1 MEVQDEDGDGRGRP
15 GGRSSGPQQRL
26 GSWRTWTRSTG
37 PPPQCPP
44 CLPAGPRRGA
54 AGALTRERGAG
65 SFTETE
71 LGEIKFPDISAPVL
85 EKVCQYFYYKLK
97 YMNRCAALPAAGP
110 APSFLPPGG
119 PTDWPGTDGRRPAS
133 AVTRN
138 PWRSSRSSRT
148 WPWNC

>member
-1 MEVQDEDGDGRGRP
+1 MKHG
-15 GGRSSGPQQRL
+15 SSA
-26 GSWRTWTRSTG
+26 S
-37 PPPQCPP
+37 P
-44 CLPAGPRRGA
+44 CLPAGPGA

-110 APSFLPPGG
+110 ASSFLPRGARR
-119 PTDWPGTDGRRPAS
+119 TGRGLTGAAP
-133 AVTRN
+133 
-138 PWRSSRSSRT
+138 P
-148 WPWNC
+148 PQ